1 MVKLNRKEA
10 CNEKIVIKQFTNW
23 ELRSEKKYTLDCLLY
38 VYTARSTLELQFNES
53 INLKINTHSKFI

>member
-38 VYTARSTLELQFNES
+38 HMCILLGAHLNFNST
-53 INLKINTHSKFI
+53 NL